1 MSDKQKFNIF
11 EKNVWYSCDFG
22 RFFVEIFHDLGWF
35 FATRIRFMA
44 ELKRIRNTEFNIHIF
59 CGLKRAAGENFW
71 NTKCLFF
78 RMASFF
84 KIED

>member
-1 MSDKQKFNIF
+1 MSVKQKFNIF

-44 ELKRIRNTEFNIHIF
+44 ELKRIRNTEFNIHLSWFKAHRKRKFLKHKMPIF
-59 CGLKRAAGENFW
+59 
-71 NTKCLFF
+71 
-78 RMASFF
+78 
-84 KIED
+84 